1 MSDLINSK
9 IALPLVRSSYD
20 NLFVDEDFKK
30 RTIFLGGIPLSKCN
44 LNKKLNDN
52 QSITEMKITQT
63 PTIEKCL
70 REIALSI
77 TLAWTTLISSPISN
91 GKTMIVEYIAEQVG
105 KRLIKIQCSD
115 HMDSKVGE
123 NLSEI
128 RRILFCFIQVLLGTY
143 QCTDKPGEFLWTPGL
158 LVEVKIDY

>member
-1 MSDLINSK
+1 MK
-9 IALPLVRSSYD
+9 ILKNER
-20 NLFVDEDFKK
+20 F
-30 RTIFLGGIPLSKCN
+30 FLGGIPLSKYN
-44 LNKKLNDN
+44 LKNDN
-52 QSITEMKITQT
+52 QDIKITQT

-91 GKTMIVEYIAEQVG
+91 GKTMIVEYVAEQVG

-123 NLSEI
+123 NLRVDFEGFSV
-128 RRILFCFIQVLLGTY
+128 LFYSGSLRNISMYG
-143 QCTDKPGEFLWTPGL
+143 
-158 LVEVKIDY
+158 